1 MKQKEEYY
9 YENNKVAD
17 LIEILAIIG
26 VFIGI
31 IASFLISNG
40 IKNLGVLITGIII
53 SVVGGVLLYAFGE
66 LIDVLADIRTNTE
79 HIRDYLESDN

>member
-1 MKQKEEYY
+1 MKRKEEYY

-17 LIEILAIIG
+17 LIQILAIMEI
-26 VFIGI
+26 VIGI
-31 IASFLISNG
+31 IASFLISNE

-53 SVVGGVLLYAFGE
+53 SVVGGLLLYAFGE

-79 HIRDYLESDN
+79 HIRDYLENDN

>member
-1 MKQKEEYY
+1 MKRKEEYY

-17 LIEILAIIG
+17 LIQILAIMEI
-26 VFIGI
+26 VIGI
-31 IASFLISNG
+31 IASFLISNE

-79 HIRDYLESDN
+79 HIRDYLENDN